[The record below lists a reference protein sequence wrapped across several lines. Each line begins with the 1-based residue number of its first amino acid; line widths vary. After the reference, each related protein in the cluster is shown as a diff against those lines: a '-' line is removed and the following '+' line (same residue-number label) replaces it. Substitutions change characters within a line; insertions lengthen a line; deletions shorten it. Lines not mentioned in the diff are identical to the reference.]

1 MNNSIILE
9 CKINNYNIGVDIFSI
24 MVKFYIFFISIFL
37 VFQSIFVSP
46 QETVQYEGS
55 ASYQKSVYY
64 ARLLELEKQDVRT
77 NMVNIAKSQVGY
89 MEGKS
94 SKQLDGTSISSG
106 NYTEYGDWYGMQDAW
121 CAMFVSWCANL
132 AGETNIPKHA
142 SCTSGLKA
150 LQKQGIAHTRQSV
163 ANGDY
168 IPQPGD
174 VVYFANKATLSS
186 GKLSSHV
193 GIVVKYENGILY
205 TIEGNTSSNDKSIK
219 TGGMVAEKSYKI
231 SNTYI
236 IYVCELI

>member
-1 MNNSIILE
+1 MKWPMQIYILFLCLSLMLQQTLQAPKE
-9 CKINNYNIGVDIFSI
+9 QIKYQGSSSYTQSV
-24 MVKFYIFFISIFL
+24 FY
-37 VFQSIFVSP
+37 
-46 QETVQYEGS
+46 E
-55 ASYQKSVYY
+55 
-64 ARLLELEKQDVRT
+64 RLTSTNKEDVRS
-77 NMVNIAKSQVGY
+77 NMVNIAKSQIGY
-89 MEGKS
+89 MEGGSK
-94 SKQLDGTSISSG
+94 KQLDGTKISSG
-106 NYTEYGDWYGMQDAW
+106 NYTEYGSWYGMQDAW